1 MVVGV
6 VLGGAKDV
14 VLAGK
19 SDNLGSVSSSATDE
33 LCDCVS
39 IA

>member
-1 MVVGV
+1 MGV
-6 VLGGAKDV
+6 VLGGTKDV
-14 VLAGK
+14 ALAGK